1 MKKILDL
8 LIEEIKM
15 IRIYFLLKKKITS
28 FKNSKDKPII
38 LFEFNKYP
46 AAQIG
51 GYYFISNLLKRKKL
65 EVKSFY
71 NGYGVKTPFT
81 RSFLGILKWKLK
93 KFLSLGF
100 VKIYK
105 IYGSNDL
112 VIPSIDY
119 SDSSST
125 IKVYQRIK
133 KEINSK
139 KDVLKITIKNVLI
152 GDLIYDTY
160 LNRYSRPTV
169 DINNKEFLSVLK
181 ECIGITLYWHEY
193 FQNNKVEY
201 VIGTHGV
208 YSYAIPFRI
217 ALKFKVRG
225 FLVNLHAIK
234 ELKKDFIYEHSVKRA
249 TKKLLNNY
257 SKFEIKKYLKKAR
270 NKLEEITSGVPIKDR
285 GNSLKDSSFN
295 DNDQKIKII
304 KPSNKIKILISPH
317 DFFDAAH
324 GYGDHKLFEDYYEWL
339 KYTFKISL
347 NTNYEWY
354 VKTHPDLKG
363 KFGVKQRITRDVIN
377 KMLINYKNIKLLPPN
392 YSHKKII
399 DEGIDFVITCTGSV
413 AYEYSLKNIPVI
425 IASRC
430 SPYEECKFT
439 INPKNK
445 KDYKKKIMN
454 LNKIKKTFKINKKK
468 IYEWYILRFYVA
480 STLNWI
486 FNFQDYC
493 QYVGGWFRWQDPKIF
508 DYWMLKKNNSLDN
521 KIYSSINNYLKS
533 KSNMLL
539 SFHEK

>member
-1 MKKILDL
+1 
-8 LIEEIKM
+8 
-15 IRIYFLLKKKITS
+15 
-28 FKNSKDKPII
+28 
-38 LFEFNKYP
+38 
-46 AAQIG
+46 
-51 GYYFISNLLKRKKL
+51 
-65 EVKSFY
+65 
-71 NGYGVKTPFT
+71 
-81 RSFLGILKWKLK
+81 
-93 KFLSLGF
+93 
-100 VKIYK
+100 
-105 IYGSNDL
+105 
-112 VIPSIDY
+112 
-119 SDSSST
+119 
-125 IKVYQRIK
+125 
-133 KEINSK
+133 
-139 KDVLKITIKNVLI
+139 
-152 GDLIYDTY
+152 
-160 LNRYSRPTV
+160 
-169 DINNKEFLSVLK
+169 
-181 ECIGITLYWHEY
+181 
-193 FQNNKVEY
+193 
-201 VIGTHGV
+201 
-208 YSYAIPFRI
+208 
-217 ALKFKVRG
+217 
-225 FLVNLHAIK
+225 
-234 ELKKDFIYEHSVKRA
+234 
-249 TKKLLNNY
+249 
-257 SKFEIKKYLKKAR
+257 
-270 NKLEEITSGVPIKDR
+270 
-285 GNSLKDSSFN
+285 
-295 DNDQKIKII
+295 
-304 KPSNKIKILISPH
+304 
-317 DFFDAAH
+317 AAH

-521 KIYSSINNYLKS
+521 KIY
-533 KSNMLL
+533 
-539 SFHEK
+539 